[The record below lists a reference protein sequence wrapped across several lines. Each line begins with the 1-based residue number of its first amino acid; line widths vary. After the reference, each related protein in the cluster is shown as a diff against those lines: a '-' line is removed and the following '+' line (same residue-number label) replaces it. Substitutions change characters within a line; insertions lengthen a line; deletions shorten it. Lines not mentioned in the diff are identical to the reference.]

1 MKRIFIG
8 LLLQMAISG
17 NGWAASCPTSLE
29 LQWRSGVTH
38 LLPNK
43 EAAATSSLRET
54 KMQGV
59 KQALEDFIF
68 KHVDVPEMEF
78 IAAEGVVV
86 KLIKTWQKNELPFI
100 EVGNL
105 PGGVLHGT
113 ILLPVSGHLGNENAR
128 KWAKTDTYTLYLKD
142 EAGATTAIV
151 QSAASLEAVTFQE
164 LQIQLVKGQVYRL
177 EYHRSGSGGP
187 SGFPGGRILDIRWDG
202 T

>member
-1 MKRIFIG
+1 MKYMMVVGMILAG
-8 LLLQMAISG
+8 
-17 NGWAASCPTSLE
+17 ASARAVDCPTNLE
-29 LQWRSGVTH
+29 IQWRAGVTH
-38 LLPNK
+38 LLGNG
-43 EAAATSSLRET
+43 EAAATTPLRET

-59 KQALEDFIF
+59 KVALEDFIF

-100 EVGNL
+100 EVGNI
-105 PGGVLHGT
+105 PGGKLRGT

-128 KWAKTDTYTLYLKD
+128 KWAKSDTYTLYLKD
-142 EAGATTAIV
+142 QQGNSQAIV
-151 QSAASLEAVTFQE
+151 QNAASLDAITFQE
-164 LQIQLVKGQVYRL
+164 LEIALVQGQVYRL

-187 SGFPGGRILDIRWDG
+187 SGFPGGRILDLHWDG